1 MSSERLLH
9 KNYNGWT
16 GEHLHR
22 YQEVVNFIKPNDT
35 VLDIACGTG
44 YGTHL
49 ISTKTKGKVIGG
61 DIDRE
66 AIEDCKNEWGGLNI
80 PNLVFQQLDGTALP
94 FENESLDMVV
104 SFETIEHTTQYNE
117 MIGEFVRVLKKGSY
131 ALIST
136 PNILIN
142 SPSGVVENKFHT
154 QEFTYEELN
163 AILKQHFTTY
173 TIYGQEYIRYKSKT
187 GLNYTIAKNV
197 ENVLLMRG
205 VRKIPMG
212 IQDALMTSLVDRIL
226 YPQANDYVLNDDIAV
241 IKKCR
246 TLFAVCLK

>member
-22 YQEVVNFIKPNDT
+22 YEEAARFIKSTDK

-49 ISTKTKGKVIGG
+49 ITTKTKGTVVGG
-61 DIDRE
+61 DIDNE
-66 AIEDCKNEWGGLNI
+66 AIEECKKEWVNPP
-80 PNLVFQQLDGTALP
+80 PNLSFQQMDGTCLP
-94 FENESLDMVV
+94 FEDASLDVV
-104 SFETIEHTTQYNE
+104 ISFETIEHTTQYHE

-142 SPSGVVENKFHT
+142 SPTGIVENKFHT
-154 QEFTYEELN
+154 QEFTYEELDS
-163 AILKQHFTTY
+163 ILKKHFSSFK
-173 TIYGQEYIRYKSKT
+173 IYGQEYNRYKDQS
-187 GLNYTIAKNV
+187 GMHYSIAHTL
-197 ENVLLMRG
+197 ENILLKRG
-205 VRKIPMG
+205 IRKVPMG
-212 IQDALMTSLVDRIL
+212 IQNAVMKSLIGKIL
-226 YPQANDYVLNDDIAV
+226 YPQANDYELSSDVQT
-241 IKKCR
+241 IKSCR
-246 TLFAVCLK
+246 TLFAICEK

>member
-22 YQEVVNFIKPNDT
+22 YEEALKFIKPADK

-44 YGTHL
+44 YGSHL
-49 ISTKTKGKVIGG
+49 ISTKTKGEVVGG
-61 DIDRE
+61 DIDSE
-66 AIEDCKNEWGGLNI
+66 AIEECRKEWHNAAQ
-80 PNLVFQQLDGTALP
+80 NLSFQQMDGTALP
-94 FENESLDMVV
+94 YKDASLDLVV
-104 SFETIEHTTQYNE
+104 SFETIEHTTQYHE
-117 MIGEFVRVLKKGSY
+117 MIAEFVRVLKKGSY

-154 QEFTYEELN
+154 QEFTYEELDS
-163 AILKQHFTTY
+163 ILKQHFGTY
-173 TIYGQEYIRYKSKT
+173 KIYGQEYIRYTAQK
-187 GLNYTIAKNV
+187 GLNYTIAENV
-197 ENVLLMRG
+197 ENLLLKRG
-205 VRKIPMG
+205 IRKIPMA
-212 IQDALMTSLVDRIL
+212 IQDGIMTLLVDRIL
-226 YPQANDYVLNDDIAV
+226 YPQANDYVLSSDVAV

-246 TLFAVCLK
+246 TLFAVCQK